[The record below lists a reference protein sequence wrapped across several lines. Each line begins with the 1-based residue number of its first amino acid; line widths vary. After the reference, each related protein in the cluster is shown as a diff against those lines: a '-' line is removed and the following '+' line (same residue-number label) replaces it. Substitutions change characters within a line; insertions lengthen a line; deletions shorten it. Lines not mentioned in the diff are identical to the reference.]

1 MARYA
6 VILKATN
13 EVTEIKIME
22 GDNAPEINGD
32 TAHNYIVEKVGP
44 GVLIGMVKGGPNNAA
59 DGFGFPEGTN
69 IGDRHGSGATKVAK
83 PTAEEAGLASNHEKV
98 RADEVNTAAVS
109 KAPATTAP
117 AKPAVKQESKTA
129 A

>member
-6 VILKATN
+6 VILKATG

-32 TAHNYIVEKVGP
+32 TAHNYLVEKVGP
-44 GVLIGMVKGGPNNAA
+44 GVLIGMVRGGPNNAA

-69 IGDRHGSGATKVAK
+69 IGDRHGSSATKVAK
-83 PTAEEAGLASNHEKV
+83 PTAEQAGPASNHEKV
-98 RADEVNTAAVS
+98 RADEVGKEPAKAA
-109 KAPATTAP
+109 PAP
-117 AKPAVKQESKTA
+117 AKPPSKQESKTA